1 MRRSDAIIVFVKF
14 HKLNSFSRARA
25 EVGVLFTLLLFMI
38 IDFSL
43 VVYDLA
49 LVKRFLRHFNRL
61 FTAFSRA
68 CRWLDLIQ
76 PEGIGQRVVTWT
88 GLVRIDASFTDHGF
102 SEHLFRCSSSQYCV
116 DVWIVVGRSYVCH
129 LLLIVFGLRIV
140 SFCLLEIIAR
150 LLMYCQ
156 LTEIS
161 TKNRRG
167 ILSRRGVCFRQ
178 I

>member
-1 MRRSDAIIVFVKF
+1 
-14 HKLNSFSRARA
+14 
-25 EVGVLFTLLLFMI
+25 
-38 IDFSL
+38 
-43 VVYDLA
+43 
-49 LVKRFLRHFNRL
+49 
-61 FTAFSRA
+61 
-68 CRWLDLIQ
+68 
-76 PEGIGQRVVTWT
+76 
-88 GLVRIDASFTDHGF
+88 
-102 SEHLFRCSSSQYCV
+102 
-116 DVWIVVGRSYVCH
+116 